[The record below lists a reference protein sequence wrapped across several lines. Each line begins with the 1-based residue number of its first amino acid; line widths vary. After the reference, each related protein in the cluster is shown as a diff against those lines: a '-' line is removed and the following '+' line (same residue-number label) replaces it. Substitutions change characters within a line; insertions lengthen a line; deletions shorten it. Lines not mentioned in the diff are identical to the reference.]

1 MLRFAVRN
9 FLKRVAPLRKV
20 VQALKTLEARYRDNV
35 WILRG
40 QERTSQEPLTI
51 FFAGHLESKNYI
63 AHLILG
69 ENWTE
74 SKKMRIRRKQ
84 VQRRARAD
92 NARHDL
98 AIVQMDTIPP
108 ALARQ
113 PDVFFV
119 PCWVGSARDLHA
131 AAELLRHSEKVKSDI
146 RRIRKNHL
154 GYRVT
159 RDPREF
165 ERFYHTMYLPYIK
178 RVYGDHAFL
187 MTYEDMQAAI
197 AQCELF
203 LITQDGQDV
212 AGGILVYE
220 ETECARSWSVGVKD
234 GDIGWVKA
242 GALSALQHF
251 QTQYLLDKG
260 VIRLHC
266 GASRPFLNDGALRFK
281 KKWGAGI
288 VDRTEKWFAIL
299 PLRGGAGVTA
309 FLVNNPFIYE
319 RDGKLQ
325 SAFFLT
331 ADTQPSEADIV
342 RLFHDLYMPGLD
354 GVTLFR
360 LKVGGGTEPDLSI
373 PPYVRVNASG
383 SICPR

>member
-1 MLRFAVRN
+1 MLQLALRN
-9 FLKRVAPLRKV
+9 YLKRVTPLRKL
-20 VQALKTLEARYRDNV
+20 VQALKALEARYRDNV

-40 QERTSQEPLTI
+40 RERTTQEPLTI
-51 FFAGHLESKNYI
+51 FFAGHHESKNYI

-84 VQRRARAD
+84 LQRRACAE
-92 NARHDL
+92 NAPHEL
-98 AIVQMDTIPP
+98 AIVQMDSIPP
-108 ALARQ
+108 ALAQQ

-119 PCWVGSARDLHA
+119 PCWVGSERDLRA
-131 AAELLRHSEKVKSDI
+131 TTELFRKENVKSDI

-159 RDPREF
+159 RDPQEF
-165 ERFYHTMYLPYIK
+165 ERFYYTMYLPHIK
-178 RVYGDHAFL
+178 RIYGDRAFL
-187 MTYEDMQAAI
+187 MTYKDMQAAI

-212 AGGILVYE
+212 AGAILLYG
-220 ETECARSWSVGVKD
+220 ETEYVRGWSGGVKD

-242 GALSALQHF
+242 GALSAIQYF
-251 QTQYLLDKG
+251 QTQYLIDKG

-266 GASRPFLNDGALRFK
+266 GASRPFLNDGVLRFK
-281 KKWGAGI
+281 KKWGVGI
-288 VDRTEKWFAIL
+288 VDRAPKWFAIL
-299 PLRGGAGVTA
+299 PLRGCASVTA
-309 FLVNNPFIYE
+309 FMVNNPFIYE

-331 ADTQPSEADIV
+331 DDAQPSEADIG

-354 GVTLFR
+354 GITLFR
-360 LKVGGGTEPDLSI
+360 LKVGGVTEPDLSI
-373 PPYVRVNASG
+373 RPYVRVNASG
-383 SICPR
+383 SICPQ